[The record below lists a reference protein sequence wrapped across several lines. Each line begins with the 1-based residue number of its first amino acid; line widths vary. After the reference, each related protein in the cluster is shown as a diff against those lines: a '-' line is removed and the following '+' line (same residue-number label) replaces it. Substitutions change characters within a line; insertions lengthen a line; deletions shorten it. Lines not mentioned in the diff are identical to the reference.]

1 MQDLTIALA
10 QVNQIWED
18 KTANLAHFEQLLDG
32 LEKADL
38 ILLPEMF
45 HTGFSMNA
53 AVLAETMEASPALD
67 WLKKTARKTDAAI
80 YTSFIAREGEQFH
93 NRGVF
98 VEPSGTVHIYDKR
111 KVFGLAGEH
120 ETYTPGTEET
130 IVSFRG
136 WNIQLQICY
145 DLRFPEN
152 ARNRLDASGKPQY
165 DLLLYVANWP
175 DRRVAHWSALLP
187 ARAIE
192 NQCYVA
198 GVNRVG
204 EDATGLSYSGGS
216 VVCSPLG
223 ETLLSYETGRESIQ
237 TVRLSASG
245 LNEIRRLLPFLKD
258 C

>member
-10 QVNQIWED
+10 QVNQVWED
-18 KTANLAHFEQLLDG
+18 KASNLAHFDRLIGDLKDV
-32 LEKADL
+32 DL

-53 AVLAETMEASPALD
+53 AVLAETMEESAALD
-67 WLKKTARKTDAAI
+67 WLKAKARKTDAAI
-80 YTSFIAREGEQFH
+80 YTSFIAREGDRFH

-98 VEPSGTVHIYDKR
+98 VEPSGEAHSYDKR

-120 ETYTPGTEET
+120 EIYTPGTKEV

-152 ARNRLDASGKPQY
+152 ARNGLNASGKPNY

-175 DRRVAHWSALLP
+175 ERRSAHWSALLP

-198 GVNRVG
+198 GLNRVG
-204 EDATGLSYSGGS
+204 EDANGLHYSGNS
-216 VVCSPLG
+216 VVCSPMG
-223 ETLLSYETGRESIQ
+223 EALLSHEIGRE
-237 TVRLSASG
+237 TVKTVCLSGSD
-245 LNEIRRLLPFLKD
+245 LNEIRRVLPFLKD
-258 C
+258 R